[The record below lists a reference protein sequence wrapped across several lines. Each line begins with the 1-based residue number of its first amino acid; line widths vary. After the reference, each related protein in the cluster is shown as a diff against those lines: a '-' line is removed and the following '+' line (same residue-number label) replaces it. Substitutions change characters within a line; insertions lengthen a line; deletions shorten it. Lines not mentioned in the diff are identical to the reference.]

1 MAHLKS
7 VNVGG
12 SGPNPAGGA
21 RPSGML
27 KTPTPDP
34 LLLRDPGAKR
44 GGEGSGVV
52 GDFVG
57 DRRHHGGTYQ
67 AVYAVAREE
76 LDHWA
81 AEIGRELADGAFGE
95 SLTTVGLDV
104 DDARLGEIWRVG
116 PVVRLRV
123 TGPRVPCST
132 FAAAMGEQR
141 WVKRFT
147 TRGRTGAYLSVLT
160 PGEVRAGDE
169 IVIEHRPTH
178 GVTVPMSFRA
188 WTTARHT
195 LPDLLAAGE
204 DLSPE
209 FVDQIRDY
217 QAGRSPRE

>member
-1 MAHLKS
+1 MPRLHS
-7 VNVGG
+7 VNLGT
-12 SGPNPAGGA
+12 SGPNPAGGK

-27 KTPTPDP
+27 KTPTAGPV
-34 LLLRDPGAKR
+34 LLRDPGDKR
-44 GGEGSGVV
+44 RGDGSGVV

-81 AEIGRELADGAFGE
+81 AEIGRELADGSFGE
-95 SLTTVGLDV
+95 NLTTVGLDV
-104 DDARLGEIWRVG
+104 DDARLGEIWRIG
-116 PVVRLRV
+116 ATVRLQV
-123 TGPRVPCST
+123 TGPRIPCST
-132 FAAAMGEQR
+132 FATAMGERR

-147 TRGRTGAYLSVLT
+147 ARGRTGAYLSVLT

-169 IVIEHRPTH
+169 IVVEHRPTH

-188 WTTARHT
+188 WTTERHT
-195 LPDLLAAGE
+195 LPDLLAAGA

-209 FVDQIRDY
+209 LVAKVQEY
-217 QAGRSPRE
+217 QAKG

>member
-1 MAHLKS
+1 MGFVRS
-7 VNVGG
+7 VNVGRLTASTHSSPRRG
-12 SGPNPAGGA
+12 TAIDKQPVDAIEVRAPGP
-21 RPSGML
+21 
-27 KTPTPDP
+27 
-34 LLLRDPGAKR
+34 KR
-44 GGEGSGVV
+44 GGLGSGVV
-52 GDFVG
+52 GDAIG
-57 DRRHHGGTYQ
+57 DPRHHGGDGQ

-95 SLTTVGLDV
+95 NLTTVGLDV

>member
-1 MAHLKS
+1 MAHVRS
-7 VNVGG
+7 VNLGIA
-12 SGPNPAGGA
+12 GPNPAGGK

-27 KTPTPDP
+27 KTPTAGPV
-34 LLLRDPGAKR
+34 LLRDPGDKR
-44 GGEGSGVV
+44 RGDGSGVV

-95 SLTTVGLDV
+95 NLTTLGLDV
-104 DDARLGEIWRVG
+104 DDARLGEIWRIG
-116 PVVRLRV
+116 ATVRLQV
-123 TGPRVPCST
+123 TGPRIPCST
-132 FAAAMGEQR
+132 FATAMGERR

-147 TRGRTGAYLSVLT
+147 ARGRTGVYLSVLT

-169 IVIEHRPTH
+169 IVVEHRPTH

-188 WTTARHT
+188 WTTERHT
-195 LPDLLAAGE
+195 LPDLLAAGA

-209 FVDQIRDY
+209 LVAKVQEY
-217 QAGRSPRE
+217 QAKG